1 MKTKRK
7 VIRRIGNIVKG
18 IEVSDPE
25 YLATPSPPTTPY
37 SSVWSGRIGRLRY
50 YASQQIVH
58 VFLDPG
64 YNDNWIGT
72 TTDPTMIKA
81 LFLARDNGRWI
92 LGYTGDDVIEFIDY

>member
-7 VIRRIGNIVKG
+7 VIRRAGNIVKG
-18 IEVSDPE
+18 ITVRDAG
-25 YLATPSPPTTPY
+25 YLDTPTPPTPY
-37 SSVWSGRIGRLRY
+37 SGVWSGSIGRLRY

-64 YNDNWIGT
+64 LNDNWIGT

-81 LFLARDNGRWI
+81 LFLARDNGRGI
-92 LGYTGDDVIEFIDY
+92 LGYTGNDVIEFIDY